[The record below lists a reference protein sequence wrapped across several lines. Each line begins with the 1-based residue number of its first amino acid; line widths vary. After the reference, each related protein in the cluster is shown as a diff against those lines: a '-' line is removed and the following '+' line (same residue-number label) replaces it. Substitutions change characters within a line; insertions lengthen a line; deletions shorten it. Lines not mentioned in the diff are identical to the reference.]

1 MAGDDNYGRHLER
14 GEIGDD
20 GAEEG
25 VHEGE
30 GSGPG
35 DLLVVGEEFVMHDG
49 DEGGGGSGFL
59 AVAAE
64 GGLDGI
70 KECRL
75 RQCSFLCR
83 VGTLIGRQTLIIL
96 GNKLGFA
103 TNKTD
108 PIRLKYH
115 VLLLNGLTMMD
126 QEIQGDAKVKV
137 AILTLSDTI
146 VMVVE
151 HRK

>member
-1 MAGDDNYGRHLER
+1 MGEGKGVANDEGMAGDDNYGRHLER

-83 VGTLIGRQTLIIL
+83 VGTLI
-96 GNKLGFA
+96 
-103 TNKTD
+103 
-108 PIRLKYH
+108 
-115 VLLLNGLTMMD
+115 V
-126 QEIQGDAKVKV
+126 
-137 AILTLSDTI
+137 S
-146 VMVVE
+146 
-151 HRK
+151 

>member
-1 MAGDDNYGRHLER
+1 MGEGKGVANDEGMVGDDNYGRHLER

-83 VGTLIGRQTLIIL
+83 VGTLILRYIINAKFCTL
-96 GNKLGFA
+96 
-103 TNKTD
+103 
-108 PIRLKYH
+108 
-115 VLLLNGLTMMD
+115 VLLRMGKNIKEGSWIKHLRL
-126 QEIQGDAKVKV
+126 EFIFF
-137 AILTLSDTI
+137 
-146 VMVVE
+146 
-151 HRK
+151 